1 MKEIEKALQA
11 LNEALN
17 KSDAV
22 AKVTITITL
31 KGNRKA

>member
-1 MKEIEKALQA
+1 MEDVEKALQS

-17 KSDAV
+17 RCDAV

-31 KGNRKA
+31 KGNKAK